1 MVYGFSQNAVFA
13 EPTDEMVVVKD
24 IEMFRFKHLNQ
35 VIYIRVTLFLFQSL
49 RTPPGSLYG
58 PCVHWVSSSWQGA
71 SFTTCHI
78 LYQYSLH
85 STFLPFMNVPLDM
98 HLIFPTVHELCWQGA
113 RALQAGEDCWDVQ
126 QAAPGFP
133 NALFLKSCSQVQE
146 RLTRE
151 IANAVWEAVQ
161 PAGVGVV
168 VRASHMCMVV
178 FLLILFTS
186 KPNMFCQSVFYLTD
200 FSF

>member
-78 LYQYSLH
+78 L
-85 STFLPFMNVPLDM
+85 
-98 HLIFPTVHELCWQGA
+98 
-113 RALQAGEDCWDVQ
+113 
-126 QAAPGFP
+126 
-133 NALFLKSCSQVQE
+133 
-146 RLTRE
+146 
-151 IANAVWEAVQ
+151 
-161 PAGVGVV
+161 
-168 VRASHMCMVV
+168 
-178 FLLILFTS
+178 
-186 KPNMFCQSVFYLTD
+186 
-200 FSF
+200 

>member
-113 RALQAGEDCWDVQ
+113 RSLQTGEDCWDVQ

-178 FLLILFTS
+178 FLLFTS

>member
-98 HLIFPTVHELCWQGA
+98 HLIFPTVHELLARCSGSPSWRGLLRCSAGGSRFPKRSEFFFKSNFKLSNVKCQIFKLSNVKLSNVKLSVFFLLSGA
-113 RALQAGEDCWDVQ
+113 RTADEGDC
-126 QAAPGFP
+126 
-133 NALFLKSCSQVQE
+133 
-146 RLTRE
+146 
-151 IANAVWEAVQ
+151 
-161 PAGVGVV
+161 
-168 VRASHMCMVV
+168 
-178 FLLILFTS
+178 
-186 KPNMFCQSVFYLTD
+186 
-200 FSF
+200 

>member
-1 MVYGFSQNAVFA
+1 MG
-13 EPTDEMVVVKD
+13 
-24 IEMFRFKHLNQ
+24 H
-35 VIYIRVTLFLFQSL
+35 
-49 RTPPGSLYG
+49 
-58 PCVHWVSSSWQGA
+58 VSIGY
-71 SFTTCHI
+71 
-78 LYQYSLH
+78 LPRGKVLH
-85 STFLPFMNVPLDM
+85 SQPVTSCINTHCIPRFCHLWMYHWTCIWSSPLYM
-98 HLIFPTVHELCWQGA
+98 SCWQGA

-133 NALFLKSCSQVQE
+133 NAQSFFLNPISNCQMSNVKFSNCQMSNCQMSNCQFFSCSQVQE

>member
-113 RALQAGEDCWDVQ
+113 RALQAGEDC
-126 QAAPGFP
+126 
-133 NALFLKSCSQVQE
+133 
-146 RLTRE
+146 
-151 IANAVWEAVQ
+151 
-161 PAGVGVV
+161 
-168 VRASHMCMVV
+168 
-178 FLLILFTS
+178 
-186 KPNMFCQSVFYLTD
+186 
-200 FSF
+200 